1 MKFDY
6 KPNEV
11 RSGLSNKEF
20 EEERS
25 LMSGGT
31 KANKDDSSEGLYK
44 IDPRKEAYDRAKA
57 FRELPDQAKQVEDF
71 KSAFAQSNEGGKFY
85 ATQYNGG
92 IPPELSQVFKD
103 NSQQQQQPQQQQD
116 QE

>member
-31 KANKDDSSEGLYK
+31 KANK
-44 IDPRKEAYDRAKA
+44 
-57 FRELPDQAKQVEDF
+57 DF